1 MLTHLSL
8 WARFLIMSSSIYDE
22 PLLIP
27 PHITSSR
34 SLRSRVYVFVTQS
47 KAFIYTISALIVM
60 NISFAAF
67 IADDDKNGV
76 PDLGNK
82 EQLAYFCFEASSTVF
97 FTFEFTLRMWSC
109 VEDPTGVLSRW
120 RCLNRASCG
129 MPSEPAASM
138 AYAESG
144 GHPAVVNTFL
154 GRLGARVRWIS
165 NLMNILDLVVVIT
178 FWGDL
183 VLEVYAT
190 EKVKGIAS
198 SLRILRLFQ
207 IALTVFK
214 LESVSPGFRRVARVF
229 SSRSSELLVCV
240 FLALALTMLGAIL
253 VYFVEG
259 SLSSGNVINLETFP
273 ECKQMPH
280 RFASLTRCIYWC
292 AMTVT
297 TVGYGDMHPC
307 TSLGQLL
314 ASVWGFF
321 GVAVVA
327 LPSGIIGSGLVDV
340 MVRTVVALERASPDH
355 HYHQW

>member
-1 MLTHLSL
+1 M
-8 WARFLIMSSSIYDE
+8 
-22 PLLIP
+22 
-27 PHITSSR
+27 
-34 SLRSRVYVFVTQS
+34 
-47 KAFIYTISALIVM
+47 
-60 NISFAAF
+60 
-67 IADDDKNGV
+67 
-76 PDLGNK
+76 
-82 EQLAYFCFEASSTVF
+82 
-97 FTFEFTLRMWSC
+97 
-109 VEDPTGVLSRW
+109 
-120 RCLNRASCG
+120 
-129 MPSEPAASM
+129 
-138 AYAESG
+138 
-144 GHPAVVNTFL
+144 
-154 GRLGARVRWIS
+154 S

-340 MVRTVVALERASPDH
+340 MVRTVAALERALTIIITNGSTAAPSLSLYHLHISSHCLPLALLRLFLSAHSSLSSALIVQH
-355 HYHQW
+355 HPGV